1 MLETKGVTVL
11 DHDTGSQIDTSSQID
26 AWAIG
31 FIDVIWLQPILEA
44 FDDDASGFITITEVN
59 TFTFRMAGGQ
69 SLVAPNRYRLMSSS
83 LPRWLVFWAVGE
95 LNTSWSR
102 PSVQ

>member
-1 MLETKGVTVL
+1 MENWRGNVKARHFALALRDYYVEKHMSETKGVTVL

-26 AWAIG
+26 AWAIR

-59 TFTFRMAGGQ
+59 TFTDA
-69 SLVAPNRYRLMSSS
+69 
-83 LPRWLVFWAVGE
+83 LPDGWRSV
-95 LNTSWSR
+95 SR
-102 PSVQ
+102 CSK